1 MFGRRCR
8 HHKTFAVGLQLLVG
22 GHRPGG
28 CLFSYSRVGRKSEN
42 HNGDYLEYY
51 DGKYQKDK
59 AIFRENVKMVQEEL
73 VVHSDIMIVY
83 FKGKSAQASSTVGQ
97 LPSDNSKKEIRVIE
111 AKGHVKITKGE
122 SRATCARALYDKQ
135 EERIILL
142 GSPVVWQAGTRVS
155 GQKITMFL
163 KENRSIVEGGTRVT
177 IEERIEN

>member
-1 MFGRRCR
+1 
-8 HHKTFAVGLQLLVG
+8 LLWV
-22 GHRPGG
+22 
-28 CLFSYSRVGRKSEN
+28 YSRWLVAVVVGAVFFPILGWGE
-42 HNGDYLEYY
+42 D
-51 DGKYQKDK
+51 QKTTTVITSNTMTASSQKNK

-83 FKGKSAQASSTVGQ
+83 FKEKTAPAPSPVGQ
-97 LPSDNSKKEIRVIE
+97 LPSENSKKEIRVIE

-122 SRATCARALYDKQ
+122 SRATCTRALYDKQ

-142 GSPVVWQAGTRVS
+142 GSPVVWQEGTRIS

-177 IEERIEN
+177 IEERAEN

>member
-1 MFGRRCR
+1 MGAVFFPILGWGESQ
-8 HHKTFAVGLQLLVG
+8 KTTTVITSSTMTA
-22 GHRPGG
+22 
-28 CLFSYSRVGRKSEN
+28 SS
-42 HNGDYLEYY
+42 
-51 DGKYQKDK
+51 QKNK

-97 LPSDNSKKEIRVIE
+97 LPSDNSKKEIRIIE

-122 SRATCARALYDKQ
+122 SRATCTRALYDKQ

-177 IEERIEN
+177 IEEGAEN